1 MTKVFYRKIF
11 QKLLDKN
18 TYIWYTIISTEVFYR
33 KAILKN
39 GTERTPND

>member
-11 QKLLDKN
+11 QKTLDKIAH
-18 TYIWYTIISTEVFYR
+18 IWYTIISTKVFYR
-33 KAILKN
+33 KVMVLN